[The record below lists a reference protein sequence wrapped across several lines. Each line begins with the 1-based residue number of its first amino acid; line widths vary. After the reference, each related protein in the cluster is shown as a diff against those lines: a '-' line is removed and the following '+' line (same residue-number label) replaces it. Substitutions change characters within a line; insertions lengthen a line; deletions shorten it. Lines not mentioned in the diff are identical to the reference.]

1 MTTITLEVPDD
12 LAAQLKVDPA
22 HLSVLIQEAL
32 KSGLGNWL
40 QTPSNSGATQPIYQ
54 EITNFLSSNPTLEE
68 MVDFKISVAAQGRL
82 EELLNKEKEEGLTPD
97 EKGEMEKYLQYRH
110 VMILLKASARRVINT
125 PSE

>member
-22 HLSVLIQEAL
+22 HLPMLIQEAL
-32 KSGLGNWL
+32 KSRLGNWV
-40 QTPSNSGATQPIYQ
+40 QTPSSSRATQPIYQ
-54 EITNFLSSNPTLEE
+54 EITNFLASNPTLEE
-68 MVDFKISVAAQGRL
+68 MVDFKISAAAQGRL

>member
-40 QTPSNSGATQPIYQ
+40 QTPSNSGATQPI
-54 EITNFLSSNPTLEE
+54 IFRTPKKTASSLGIPR
-68 MVDFKISVAAQGRL
+68 G
-82 EELLNKEKEEGLTPD
+82 
-97 EKGEMEKYLQYRH
+97 
-110 VMILLKASARRVINT
+110 
-125 PSE
+125 